1 MPPYTTGLDCI
12 DEFDS
17 EWNGTAR
24 LDCVDEF
31 EWGFNCTIRL
41 DCIDGFHS
49 GWNGTAE
56 LDCIARWNGLA
67 GGSMWMAISLEEIT
81 ASLPIWSSRMIIC

>member
-31 EWGFNCTIRL
+31 E
-41 DCIDGFHS
+41 
-49 GWNGTAE
+49 
-56 LDCIARWNGLA
+56 
-67 GGSMWMAISLEEIT
+67 
-81 ASLPIWSSRMIIC
+81 